1 MPPGSPSLGG
11 RPIPSPSL
19 DQGRLGASSGRV
31 WGVHTSI
38 LSLVGSV
45 PVRVRADYLGRYRSV
60 SGQSKCLLSRD
71 WFGARA
77 RGETCGA
84 PAVSR
89 RCARG
94 VPAGPAR
101 GYACSA
107 GRAARAHPE
116 GIAARR
122 RTSCATSRRP
132 LFLPGQSLRQYSRCA
147 GSAGASSEST
157 GPMSVV
163 QAPFGGVAGGGGL
176 RRRAASGRSQGGR
189 RRRWR
194 KAESV
199 RRSCVALQIVVF
211 SSAGDIHPP
220 LPPCIRWLSC
230 IHCHIRV
237 A

>member
-1 MPPGSPSLGG
+1 MRSPGLLPALRAWSASGP
-11 RPIPSPSL
+11 RA
-19 DQGRLGASSGRV
+19 RLR
-31 WGVHTSI
+31 
-38 LSLVGSV
+38 L
-45 PVRVRADYLGRYRSV
+45 LGRS
-60 SGQSKCLLSRD
+60 SRACTSP
-71 WFGARA
+71 GH
-77 RGETCGA
+77 CG
-84 PAVSR
+84 V
-89 RCARG
+89 
-94 VPAGPAR
+94 
-101 GYACSA
+101 
-107 GRAARAHPE
+107 
-116 GIAARR
+116 R

-237 A
+237 DRSKKRGAPSWHLTKKNVRRSLHCPLREAIG